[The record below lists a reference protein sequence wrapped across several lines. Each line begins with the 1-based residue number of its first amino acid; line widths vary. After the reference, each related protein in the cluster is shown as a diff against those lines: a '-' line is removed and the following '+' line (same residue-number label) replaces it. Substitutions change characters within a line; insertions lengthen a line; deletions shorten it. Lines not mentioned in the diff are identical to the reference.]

1 MCVWLCG
8 CLCGCLCACLLLQV
22 GQRVVVKLGSRLADE
37 VPATALV
44 AEPNTW
50 ALRVLLDNV
59 DPQPMTV
66 AQVARGSPNTDPG
79 ANQCVRCATGV
90 VSYDLAQRAHA
101 CVCVCVCGVLRYGTQ
116 LSVPGASVPIDSA
129 QPTDVFSRTAPLP
142 MKGEELTAFF
152 HEVVGDFTTRLH
164 AGDLNGSVPRSRSEG
179 IGMWLSC
186 SVFKLLSVLVQFPAQ
201 ASQFLSKVCCEAAHG
216 MRWQCQCRA

>member
-1 MCVWLCG
+1 M
-8 CLCGCLCACLLLQV
+8 
-22 GQRVVVKLGSRLADE
+22 
-37 VPATALV
+37 
-44 AEPNTW
+44 
-50 ALRVLLDNV
+50 ALRTRILEPTSACGVLLV
-59 DPQPMTV
+59 SSHTT
-66 AQVARGSPNTDPG
+66 SPN
-79 ANQCVRCATGV
+79 VLMR
-90 VSYDLAQRAHA
+90 
-101 CVCVCVCGVLRYGTQ
+101 VCVCVCGVLRYGTQ

-152 HEVVGDFTTRLH
+152 HEVVGDFTTRWH